1 MGNNPEAVSSLKA
14 AVADHF
20 SQKVSRFD
28 PALDDATHAA
38 DLRKLV
44 GEFNKNRPALVA
56 AGFTP
61 EELNTLQ
68 QAQTVLLPLT
78 RRNVQATVGSTTAE
92 SNQAVMKPLELALKV
107 HYGTLK
113 GGSVFRNMKI
123 AVGLLKG
130 DTGTAVEQLA
140 TRAMFDPDLAQKLLT
155 RDVSKSGTPAWN
167 AELQKVLR
175 RNQVL
180 KDLVKDDGTDDSTDQ
195 QAP

>member
-1 MGNNPEAVSSLKA
+1 
-14 AVADHF
+14 
-20 SQKVSRFD
+20 
-28 PALDDATHAA
+28 
-38 DLRKLV
+38 
-44 GEFNKNRPALVA
+44 
-56 AGFTP
+56 
-61 EELNTLQ
+61 
-68 QAQTVLLPLT
+68 
-78 RRNVQATVGSTTAE
+78 
-92 SNQAVMKPLELALKV
+92 
-107 HYGTLK
+107 
-113 GGSVFRNMKI
+113 MKI